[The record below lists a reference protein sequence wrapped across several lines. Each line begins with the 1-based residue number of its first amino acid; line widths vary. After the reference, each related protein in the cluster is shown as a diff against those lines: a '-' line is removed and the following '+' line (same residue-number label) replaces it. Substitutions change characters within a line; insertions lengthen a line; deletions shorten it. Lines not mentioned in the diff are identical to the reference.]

1 MKIYKLFTPL
11 VLVLTFGISSCT
23 KDDTPESNPLNTEL
37 TTAELDMLSH
47 MMEEEKLAYD
57 VYITLYTMYE
67 TPIFNNI
74 SKSEQSHMDAVEAL
88 IEKYNIENT
97 ASTTFGVFNHPD
109 FQELYDALIESGSQ
123 SLVDALKVG
132 ATIEDV
138 DIYDLDDYLSKTENA
153 DIISVF
159 EFLNCGSFNHLNGF
173 INQLDLQNAE
183 YAPQFISQERFDE
196 ILDAGH
202 SACSSYSI

>member
-1 MKIYKLFTPL
+1 MLFAFVITA
-11 VLVLTFGISSCT
+11 CT
-23 KDDTPESNPLNTEL
+23 KDNIVDANPTETEL

-57 VYITLYTMYE
+57 VYVTLYTIYE
-67 TPIFNNI
+67 TPIFNTI
-74 SKSEQSHMDAVEAL
+74 SKSEQTHMDAVAAL
-88 IEKYNIENT
+88 LEKYNIENT
-97 ASTTFGVFNHPD
+97 ASTTFGVFNHEN

-159 EFLNCGSFNHLNGF
+159 GFLNCGSFNHLRGF
-173 INQLDLQNAE
+173 MNQLDLQDAD
-183 YAPQFISQERFDE
+183 YTPQYITQERFDE
-196 ILDAGH
+196 IITAEH
-202 SACSSYSI
+202 SPCSSYSI